1 MFKKHS
7 FIIMLKTDP
16 EYFMELIFIFVFI
29 YKCFTVNFL
38 NASVLKKKNIYIY
51 IYILLSNADHLSVCL
66 HLLFGSLGSFS
77 LD

>member
-16 EYFMELIFIFVFI
+16 EYFRELIFIFVFI

-51 IYILLSNADHLSVCL
+51 I
-66 HLLFGSLGSFS
+66 LGVGIDYFF
-77 LD
+77 